1 MKYKVTA
8 KDTQGDGGTQFKVKE
23 FANSAAI
30 QAYKNKLKSSGW
42 ELDSIEPYSEPSKDY
57 GTEQSI
63 EVDLPSALDPL
74 QGVVSQAR
82 ENKLVRNY
90 NSQQSMETPE
100 VEDIKEKEYIRNQ
113 ETSPFAQGALQ
124 GATFGFSDEIG
135 GFVDD
140 ETKEYM
146 RAKQTVAKEQNP
158 IQYGVGEWLGS
169 IPSGLGVGKAIG
181 AGAKALI
188 PVVAKSATMAGQLGR
203 IASNPGM
210 TSALA
215 EGALSGAGQADDGAR
230 AKGAVAGA
238 GMSLAGA
245 FLGQSLAKKVGAKA
259 VDNTDEFLKSVD
271 DIVRAKKSGAD
282 KAVSQV
288 APDIAQSPAITPDLP
303 QTPAQLAVRRE
314 FDTVSP
320 ELAREPMIQNMTSAK
335 FTNSLDEAL
344 LRGGRDQNERLI
356 YGAVAKDVDQEAKEN
371 ALKYLEA
378 KAAQEAI
385 RSGIEPIQK
394 KIVNNIVTQPDLP
407 AATFGS
413 FNQQARAA
421 LNQIP
426 IAAKGG
432 QYAGAGVMSSNI
444 VSGDSLEQAAEESQ
458 FGAQIADKLLSP
470 KEERDRLEQ
479 EAMQQAL
486 QTILQYERKRGMR

>member
-1 MKYKVTA
+1 
-8 KDTQGDGGTQFKVKE
+8 
-23 FANSAAI
+23 
-30 QAYKNKLKSSGW
+30 
-42 ELDSIEPYSEPSKDY
+42 
-57 GTEQSI
+57 
-63 EVDLPSALDPL
+63 
-74 QGVVSQAR
+74 
-82 ENKLVRNY
+82 
-90 NSQQSMETPE
+90 
-100 VEDIKEKEYIRNQ
+100 
-113 ETSPFAQGALQ
+113 
-124 GATFGFSDEIG
+124 
-135 GFVDD
+135 
-140 ETKEYM
+140 
-146 RAKQTVAKEQNP
+146 
-158 IQYGVGEWLGS
+158 
-169 IPSGLGVGKAIG
+169 
-181 AGAKALI
+181 
-188 PVVAKSATMAGQLGR
+188 
-203 IASNPGM
+203 
-210 TSALA
+210 
-215 EGALSGAGQADDGAR
+215 
-230 AKGAVAGA
+230 
-238 GMSLAGA
+238 
-245 FLGQSLAKKVGAKA
+245 
-259 VDNTDEFLKSVD
+259 
-271 DIVRAKKSGAD
+271 
-282 KAVSQV
+282 
-288 APDIAQSPAITPDLP
+288 
-303 QTPAQLAVRRE
+303 
-314 FDTVSP
+314 
-320 ELAREPMIQNMTSAK
+320 MIQNMTSAK